1 VTHVPAVP
9 GAPAAPIPVL
19 AIVGPTGVGKTRLAV
34 AIAEHWPVEVVSVD
48 SRQVY
53 RRMDIGTAKPSG
65 EERRA
70 VAHHLI
76 DVVEPDE
83 AYDAARFAREAGQA
97 IEGVRSRGRWPVLVG
112 GTGLYYRALVRG
124 LLPRPPADRVL
135 RAALQAEARVAGPE
149 ALHRRLRVL
158 DPEAATRLHPRDTLR
173 VSRALEVALQT
184 EGSVPTTGAG
194 AWTESAAASRYRV
207 VAIGLTA
214 PRPALYAA
222 LDARVDRMLAEGL
235 LDEVRGLLE
244 AGFSPG
250 LSSMHGIGYR
260 HLAPVVDG
268 REALAPAVLTMKRD
282 TRRYAKR
289 QWTWFAREP
298 EVEWVEVEPGQ
309 TAVALDKIKKIVEQ
323 THLFYYPDSACR
335 A

>member
-1 VTHVPAVP
+1 MTHVPAAP

-53 RRMDIGTAKPSG
+53 RRMDIGTAKPSA

-70 VAHHLI
+70 VAHHLV
-76 DVVEPDE
+76 DVAEPDE
-83 AYDAARFAREAGQA
+83 AYDAARFAREAGDA
-97 IEGVRSRGRWPVLVG
+97 IETVRRRGRWPVLVG

-124 LLPRPPADRVL
+124 LLPRPPADRAL
-135 RAALQAEARVAGPE
+135 RAALQADARVAGPE
-149 ALHRRLRVL
+149 ALHRRLRTL
-158 DPEAATRLHPRDTLR
+158 DPAAAARLHPSDALR

-184 EGSVPTTGAG
+184 GGAVATSGPG
-194 AWTESAAASRYRV
+194 AWTDTAAASRYRV
-207 VAIGLTA
+207 IAIGLTA
-214 PRPALYAA
+214 SRPALYAA
-222 LDARVDRMLAEGL
+222 LDTRVDRMLAEGL
-235 LDEVRGLLE
+235 LDEVRGLLD
-244 AGFSPG
+244 AGFSPD
-250 LSSMHGIGYR
+250 LSAMHGIGYR
-260 HLAPVVDG
+260 HLAPVVKG
-268 REALAPAVLTMKRD
+268 GEALAPAVLTMKRD

-298 EVEWVEVEPGQ
+298 GVTWVEVTPG
-309 TAVALDKIKKIVEQ
+309 AIAAALAEIKKIVEQ
-323 THLFYYPDSACR
+323 TRLFDYPDSACR

>member
-1 VTHVPAVP
+1 MTRVSPAS
-9 GAPAAPIPVL
+9 GDPAAPIPVL

-34 AIAEHWPVEVVSVD
+34 AVGEHWPIEVVSVD

-53 RRMDIGTAKPSG
+53 RGMDIGTAKPTA

-70 VAHHLI
+70 VRHHLI

-83 AYDAARFAREAGQA
+83 AYDAARFAGEAAAA
-97 IEGVRSRGRWPVLVG
+97 IEAARSRGRWPVLVG
-112 GTGLYYRALVRG
+112 GTGLYYRALLRG
-124 LLPRPPADRVL
+124 LLPRPPADRAL
-135 RAALQAEARVAGPE
+135 RAALQAEARTAGPE
-149 ALHRRLRVL
+149 ALHRRLRAL

-184 EGSVPTTGAG
+184 GGASAKSGAG
-194 AWTESAAASRYRV
+194 AWAEAPAVPRYRV

-222 LDARVDRMLAEGL
+222 LDARVDRMLADGL
-235 LDEVRGLLE
+235 LDEVRALLQ

-250 LSSMHGIGYR
+250 LSAMHGIGYR
-260 HLAPVVDG
+260 HLAPVVERG
-268 REALAPAVLTMKRD
+268 AALAPAVLTMKRD

-289 QWTWFAREP
+289 QWTWFLREP
-298 EVEWVEVEPGQ
+298 EVTWVEIGPGE
-309 TAVALDKIKKIVEQ
+309 VAGALAEIKRTVEQ
-323 THLFYYPDSACR
+323 THLFDYHH
-335 A
+335 